1 MRGGRDLG
9 PTVGYLSENSGLVIL
24 LLHSRRQLL
33 VVLKDCLVTGG
44 ERREE
49 ILSVT
54 FLCALRTFKDHYY
67 IAILGKVSKY
77 KI

>member
-1 MRGGRDLG
+1 MRGEETGGKPD
-9 PTVGYLSENSGLVIL
+9 GYLGQNFSLVVL
-24 LLHSRRQLL
+24 LLHTCCQLL

-54 FLCALRTFKDHYY
+54 FLCVERTFKHNY
-67 IAILGKVSKY
+67 
-77 KI
+77 